1 MPTSPSGF
9 PSGIPISQQNF
20 VNWDTTINVKSL
32 WTCVPATADDV
43 VTVCN
48 WAAANGYTVRPS
60 GIKHNWS
67 PLAVV
72 GGTSPSASILIVDT
86 TVNLTSVVSV
96 AAANGSTPAQV
107 KVQTGCTMDN
117 LMLALQNAPG
127 GTGAIGFSFP
137 HIPAPGHITV
147 GGVLAID
154 AHGTAVPSPLED
166 MSSGY
171 GSMSNRILGFTAVV
185 SNAQGQYEL
194 QSFTRGE
201 ADGNDTIFL
210 THLGRAFLTDVTLE
224 VVPNF
229 YLRCQ
234 SDMSISWKKLFAAPS
249 KPGDVPK
256 KSMLDFLN
264 QTGRVEAIW
273 YPFSEYPWLKVWTYS
288 PTQPAGSRA
297 VTSAYNYPFSD
308 SYPEWITALF
318 KWILG
323 VPLDSTAVVEEFRQ
337 WLVTLGSS
345 ANLTSE
351 KSIPW
356 LRLIAEG
363 WKILEGIIQA
373 LQTGK
378 GPQLTPL
385 MGQLMQLI
393 TQVGLLLGDSTDL
406 WGPSADT
413 MIYIKDTT
421 LRVTANG
428 YAISMKKANVQ
439 QAISEFANTFTSLLE
454 KYQKKNQFP
463 INSPLEIR
471 ITGLDDPAA
480 IGVRGAK
487 SPAISALNYDAEATT
502 NGWDCALWLDVLDLP
517 GTEYSNNF
525 YVDLET
531 ALMSNPWFTGMNGRV
546 RPEWS
551 KGWAYTVA
559 GGAWTDET
567 VIHQFQSTFSG
578 WANEVSGLNSFDA
591 KNIFS
596 NTFLASLMT
605 TTQ

>member
-1 MPTSPSGF
+1 MPTAPSGF
-9 PSGIPISQQNF
+9 PTGIPISQQSF

-67 PLAVV
+67 PLTVV
-72 GGTSPSASILIVDT
+72 EGTSPGASILIVDMT
-86 TVNLTSVVSV
+86 ANLTAVESVTPATTS
-96 AAANGSTPAQV
+96 APAQV
-107 KVQTGCTMDN
+107 KVQTGCTMDA

-127 GTGAIGFSFP
+127 GTGTIGFSFP

-154 AHGTAVPSPLED
+154 AHGTAVPSPLENLP
-166 MSSGY
+166 SGY
-171 GSMSNRILGFTAVV
+171 GSMSNRILAFTAVV
-185 SNAQGQYEL
+185 SNAEGQYVL
-194 QSFTRGE
+194 QSFTRGQT
-201 ADGNDTIFL
+201 DGNDTIFL

-229 YLRCQ
+229 YLRCV
-234 SDMSISWKKLFAAPS
+234 SDMSISWKKLFAAPT
-249 KPGDVPK
+249 KRAEVPK
-256 KSMLDFLN
+256 DSMLDFLN

-273 YPFSEYPWLKVWTYS
+273 YPFSDYPWLKVWSNS

-308 SYPEWITALF
+308 SYPDWITALF

-323 VPLDSTAVVEEFRQ
+323 VPQDSSAIIEGAQQ
-337 WLVTLGSS
+337 WLSSLGSS
-345 ANLTSE
+345 ANLKSE
-351 KSIPW
+351 QGISW
-356 LRLIAEG
+356 VQLITEA
-363 WKILEGIIQA
+363 WKIFEGILQA
-373 LQTGK
+373 LKTGI
-378 GPQLTPL
+378 GPELTPL

-393 TQVGLLLGDSTDL
+393 TQLGLLFGDSTDL

-428 YAISMKKANVQ
+428 YAVSMKKTNVQ
-439 QAISEFANTFTSLLE
+439 QAISEFATTFTGLLE
-454 KYQKKNQFP
+454 KYQAKNQFP

-480 IGVRGAK
+480 IGAAGAK
-487 SPAISALNYDAEATT
+487 SPAISALNLDTEATT

-517 GTEYSNNF
+517 GTAYSNDF

-531 ALMSNPWFTGMNGRV
+531 ALMSNEWFTGTNGRV

-559 GGAWTDET
+559 GGAWTDPA
-567 VIHQFQSTFSG
+567 IIAQFQSTFSG
-578 WANEVSGLNSFDA
+578 WADEIGGLNSFDS
-591 KNIFS
+591 KNIFT
-596 NTFLASLMT
+596 NTFLGTLMT
-605 TTQ
+605 A

>member
-1 MPTSPSGF
+1 MP
-9 PSGIPISQQNF
+9 
-20 VNWDTTINVKSL
+20 K
-32 WTCVPATADDV
+32 TAEDV
-43 VTVCN
+43 AAVCN
-48 WAAANGYTVRPS
+48 WAAANGYTVRPA

-72 GGTSPSASILIVDT
+72 EGTSPSAKILIVDMT
-86 TVNLTSVVSV
+86 KNLTAVESVT
-96 AAANGSTPAQV
+96 AATGGAPAQV

-127 GTGAIGFSFP
+127 GTGTIGYSFP

-154 AHGTAVPSPLED
+154 AHGTAIPSPLED
-166 MSSGY
+166 LPTGY
-171 GSMSNRILGFTAVV
+171 GSMSNRILAFTAVV

-194 QSFTRGE
+194 QTFTRGQ
-201 ADGNDTIFL
+201 ADGNDTLFL
-210 THLGRAFLTDVTLE
+210 THLGRAFLTDVTLA

-249 KPGDVPK
+249 TPGEVPRH
-256 KSMLDFLN
+256 SMLDYLN

-273 YPFSEYPWLKVWTYS
+273 YPFSEYPWLKVWSYS
-288 PTQPAGSRA
+288 PTQPQGSKA

-308 SYPEWITALF
+308 SYPDWITPLF
-318 KWILG
+318 KCILG
-323 VPLDSTAVVEEFRQ
+323 VPLDAAVDGAVVTDGLRK
-337 WLVTLGSS
+337 WLLSLGSS
-345 ANLTSE
+345 VDLRSE
-351 KSIPW
+351 KGISW
-356 LRLIAEG
+356 LRWIAEG
-363 WKILEGIIQA
+363 WQILEDLIQA
-373 LQTGK
+373 FKTGL

-393 TQVGLLLGDSTDL
+393 SQIGLLVDDATDL

-428 YAISMKKANVQ
+428 YAISMKKENVQ
-439 QAISEFANTFTSLLE
+439 QAISVFANTFTSLLE
-454 KYQKKNQFP
+454 KYQNQNQFP

-480 IGVRGAK
+480 IGVTGAK
-487 SPAISALNYDAEATT
+487 SPAISALNYDKEAIA

-517 GTEYSNNF
+517 GTEHANNF
-525 YVDLET
+525 YVDLEQ
-531 ALMSNPWFTGMNGRV
+531 ALLSNQWFTGANGRV

-559 GGAWTDET
+559 DGAWTDEQ
-567 VIHQFQSTFSG
+567 VIQRFQSTFSG
-578 WANEVSGLNSFDA
+578 WDDEVSGLSSFDA

-596 NTFLASLMT
+596 NTFLASLMKPPVS
-605 TTQ
+605 